1 MFAVTGADA
10 AAIRTAFHE
19 EGELSAAIEL
29 RRVHRQ
35 CESAGLRSVDAAAD
49 PALHR
54 DAAAS
59 QQGRLLLITYFDE
72 NAGRGRA
79 A

>member
-29 RRVHRQ
+29 RREVTDNDHRP
-35 CESAGLRSVDAAAD
+35 VDAAAD

-59 QQGRLLLITYFDE
+59 QQGRLAKLPPAHWQRQFYS
-72 NAGRGRA
+72 
-79 A
+79 